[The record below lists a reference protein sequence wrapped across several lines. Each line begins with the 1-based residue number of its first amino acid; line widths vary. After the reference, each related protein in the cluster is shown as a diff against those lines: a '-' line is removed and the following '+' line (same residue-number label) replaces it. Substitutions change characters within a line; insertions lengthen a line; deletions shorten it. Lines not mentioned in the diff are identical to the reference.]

1 VIHFN
6 NKRLNRNLS
15 KCNTPIQF
23 KEKSIHLSD
32 HKIERHKKICLIDSN
47 KNQRKWSGIFMEDKL
62 FHNN

>member
-23 KEKSIHLSD
+23 KEKSIHLGD
-32 HKIERHKKICLIDSN
+32 QKIELYKNIFLIDSN
-47 KNQRKWSGIFMEDKL
+47 KNQRKWSGIFKEDKL
-62 FHNN
+62 FHKN